1 MQMTNEE
8 IIASYRRADDK
19 RKQIRILS
27 ELNNV
32 KQSVIAD
39 LLLGAEE
46 WVPPLKGRSKPI
58 DVEKEVVRSNAGVGI
73 EITNAAA
80 GGVLPDVSA
89 LQEEKKPRYAATDRA
104 QQLSDETADG
114 DLSAAVPA
122 EASASDPRQ
131 AVFHRAEQVL
141 LLLRET
147 DPPEVQR
154 DVVLLA
160 SALIHVDAIRIY
172 NIKFDH

>member
-19 RKQIRILS
+19 RKQSRILS

-46 WVPPLKGRSKPI
+46 WVPPLKGRSKSI
-58 DVEKEVVRSNAGVGI
+58 DVEAEVVKANVA
-73 EITNAAA
+73 
-80 GGVLPDVSA
+80 
-89 LQEEKKPRYAATDRA
+89 DRA
-104 QQLSDETADG
+104 QLSDETADS

>member
-39 LLLGAEE
+39 LLREAEE
-46 WVPPLKGRSKPI
+46 WVPPLKGRSKSI
-58 DVEKEVVRSNAGVGI
+58 DVEAEVVKANVA
-73 EITNAAA
+73 
-80 GGVLPDVSA
+80 
-89 LQEEKKPRYAATDRA
+89 DRA
-104 QQLSDETADG
+104 QQLSDETADS
-114 DLSAAVPA
+114 DLSATVP
-122 EASASDPRQ
+122 ASDPRQ
-131 AVFHRAEQVL
+131 TVFHRAEQIL

-147 DPPEVQR
+147 DPGTDAGEKTAQR
-154 DVVLLA
+154 RFG
-160 SALIHVDAIRIY
+160 I
-172 NIKFDH
+172 F

>member
-80 GGVLPDVSA
+80 GGALPDVA
-89 LQEEKKPRYAATDRA
+89 VLQEEKEPRHAATERM
-104 QQLSDETADG
+104 QQLLG
-114 DLSAAVPA
+114 
-122 EASASDPRQ
+122 
-131 AVFHRAEQVL
+131 
-141 LLLRET
+141 LLRET
-147 DPPEVQR
+147 DSPQVQR
-154 DVVLLA
+154 DIVLLA
-160 SALIHVDAIRIY
+160 SALFLADARSVYVTEVDYGKPDRI
-172 NIKFDH
+172 

>member
-1 MQMTNEE
+1 MEMTNKE
-8 IIASYRRADDK
+8 IVRSYRQAKDR

-27 ELNNV
+27 ELNAV
-32 KQSVIAD
+32 KQSVIAEI
-39 LLLGAEE
+39 LRTAGET
-46 WVPPLKGRSKPI
+46 VPPLRGRPARI
-58 DVEKEVVRSNAGVGI
+58 DVEKEVVRSNAGIGI
-73 EITNAAA
+73 EVTNAEA
-80 GGVLPDVSA
+80 GGVLPDVAA
-89 LQEEKKPRYAATDRA
+89 LQEEKEPRHAATERM
-104 QQLSDETADG
+104 QQLSDETADS
-114 DLSAAVPA
+114 DLSATVPA

-147 DPPEVQR
+147 DPPGVQR

-160 SALIHVDAIRIY
+160 SAFIRVDAVRIY

>member
-46 WVPPLKGRSKPI
+46 WVPPLKGRSKSI
-58 DVEKEVVRSNAGVGI
+58 DVEAEVVKANVA
-73 EITNAAA
+73 
-80 GGVLPDVSA
+80 
-89 LQEEKKPRYAATDRA
+89 DRA
-104 QQLSDETADG
+104 QLSDETADS

>member
-39 LLLGAEE
+39 LLREVEE
-46 WVPPLKGRSKPI
+46 WVPPLKGRSKSI

-73 EITNAAA
+73 EITNAEA
-80 GGVLPDVSA
+80 GGVLPDVAA
-89 LQEEKKPRYAATDRA
+89 LQEEKESRHAATERM
-104 QQLSDETADG
+104 QQLLG
-114 DLSAAVPA
+114 
-122 EASASDPRQ
+122 
-131 AVFHRAEQVL
+131 
-141 LLLRET
+141 LLRET
-147 DPPEVQR
+147 DPPQVQR
-154 DVVLLA
+154 DIVLLA
-160 SALIHVDAIRIY
+160 SALFLADARSVYVTEVDYGESDRI
-172 NIKFDH
+172 